1 VSPTLTNI
9 RLLAAVGICLLAV
22 VAGAPPAHAVKP
34 LIGRWD
40 GTAPGGGRVSFLVL
54 GDVLGRRYVTSPEFY
69 CAGGGERGSSA
80 SVSGSDTDRS
90 PSAFGPVA
98 RNGRVPRRMTRRR
111 EGGGSLPVTP
121 PIQGRL
127 GRRSGLVTA
136 EGFGSSICPEAFD
149 GRFRASWQPASGV
162 QSGRWRLTNPD
173 GFADATFDVEGNA
186 TLGNFVGFFRTLSL
200 PGPYGV
206 PIPCALSSG
215 LFGLDGVVIVQ
226 DGWIEPGGSFAT
238 PPYPGMA
245 SVSGRFDSASTAT
258 GAYTTRYDNP
268 LYCIDGPSFGWSAT
282 LVEPQPPPVVVGT
295 QLALVPYSPR
305 PIVYLALGDS
315 YCSGEGV
322 GQYLPGSEQRGGC
335 HRSRRAYAQL
345 FSLPGFEFDR
355 RFYACSGA
363 VTDDVLVRAQK
374 DEPAP
379 QLERLPPDQLAL
391 VNLVTITIGGN
402 DAGFADVLLECTL
415 HQCDRG
421 ERRRR
426 ILARVD
432 EEVPPKVAN
441 TYRAIRERVPNA
453 TLVVLGYPRL
463 FPARGRDEP
472 RCFAHKLPRAR
483 QLFLNEVGEH
493 LNDRLREQTRAAGV
507 HYVDVHRLFAGHEP
521 CGRKKDW
528 IFGLSKGLD
537 NPPISLQSYHPN
549 REGQA
554 GYATALR
561 LYLGCMI
568 ARRWPLG
575 AGQLPRNPDPGQRT
589 PEPCVPR

>member
-1 VSPTLTNI
+1 
-9 RLLAAVGICLLAV
+9 
-22 VAGAPPAHAVKP
+22 
-34 LIGRWD
+34 
-40 GTAPGGGRVSFLVL
+40 
-54 GDVLGRRYVTSPEFY
+54 
-69 CAGGGERGSSA
+69 
-80 SVSGSDTDRS
+80 
-90 PSAFGPVA
+90 
-98 RNGRVPRRMTRRR
+98 
-111 EGGGSLPVTP
+111 
-121 PIQGRL
+121 
-127 GRRSGLVTA
+127 VTA
-136 EGFGSSICPEAFD
+136 QGFASSICPNAFE
-149 GRFRASWQPASGV
+149 GRFRASWQPAAGV

-173 GFADATFDVEGNA
+173 GFADATFDVQGNA
-186 TLGNFVGFFRTLSL
+186 VLGDFAGFFRTLSL
-200 PGPYGV
+200 PGPFGV
-206 PIPCALSSG
+206 PVPCALSSG
-215 LFGLDGVVIVQ
+215 LLGLDGIVIAQ
-226 DGWIEPGGSFAT
+226 EGWIEPTGGFAT
-238 PPYPGMA
+238 VPYSGMA
-245 SVSGRFDSASTAT
+245 SVSGTFNSATSAT
-258 GAYTTRYDNP
+258 GSYTTRYENP
-268 LYCIDGPSFGWSAT
+268 RYCVDGISFGWSGT

-305 PIVYLALGDS
+305 PVVYLALGDS
-315 YCSGEGV
+315 YSSGEGV
-322 GQYLPGSEQRGGC
+322 GQYLPGTERRGGC
-335 HRSRRAYAQL
+335 HRSRRAYSQL
-345 FSLPGFEFDR
+345 LSLPGFEFDR
-355 RFYACSGA
+355 RFVACSGA

-379 QLERLPPDQLAL
+379 QLQRLPADQLAL

-415 HQCDRG
+415 HKCDRG
-421 ERRRR
+421 DRRRR
-426 ILARVD
+426 ILARVSD
-432 EEVPPKVAN
+432 EVPPKVAN
-441 TYRAIRERVPNA
+441 TYRTIRERVPNA
-453 TLVVLGYPRL
+453 AVVVLGYPRL
-463 FPARGRDEP
+463 FPGRGRDEP

-483 QLFLNEVGEH
+483 QLFLNEVGER

-589 PEPCVPR
+589 PERCVPR